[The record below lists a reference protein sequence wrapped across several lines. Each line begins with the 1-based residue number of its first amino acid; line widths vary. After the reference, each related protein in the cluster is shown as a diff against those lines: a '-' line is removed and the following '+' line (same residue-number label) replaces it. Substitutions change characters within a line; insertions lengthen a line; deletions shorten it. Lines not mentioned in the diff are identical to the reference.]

1 MFGKFEGISFE
12 DQIKSG
18 KYKNVELKS
27 TGRGLIFSDS
37 EEKFIALEKQV
48 YQPNAFINLKEDEE
62 LDDNYGFHIAED
74 I

>member
-37 EEKFIALEKQV
+37 EEKFEALEKQV
-48 YQPNAFINLKEDEE
+48 YQPNAFINLKEEDTYDEF
-62 LDDNYGFHIAED
+62 YGFHIKEVF
-74 I
+74 